1 MKQSFLFLFVIVA
14 FCNFAKA
21 QSGWSTTEFGADELK
36 GQAAYT
42 AQFYIDNN
50 GNRFTMW
57 SNEVDYF
64 RITSA
69 SHIFNY
75 RVSGSLKEVD
85 VTVGFYDVN
94 DHLIEKVQM
103 TFWPN
108 DDNPRI
114 AHNSVFLSKNKKKG
128 MKVIQYLQNEKGYIR
143 IIAPL
148 YHSISGFDLKVPCL
162 KSEPQKKEKDV
173 EDMSALFGKGLDAL
187 RQLKIIGVRD
197 TSSMMSYLA
206 YIKQWGKYNSY
217 KYGITV
223 DDTVSSDT
231 VVLMHVE
238 TRIYPNLVSSKT
250 LNIPIYLLY
259 DIAVAI
265 DTIPFEG
272 YIHLND
278 IRIRWEYEPDYAQT
292 HTEQLLNLPSQQI
305 KELLEETRALA
316 NSLSASG
323 IGAKEHNTFL
333 LNDAWLRTVQD
344 AENNQQPQ
352 AKIYLELQLAVI
364 LSTSWLIT
372 AFPLL
377 AK

>member
-42 AQFYIDNN
+42 AQFYTDNN

-114 AHNSVFLSKNKKKG
+114 AHNSVF
-128 MKVIQYLQNEKGYIR
+128 
-143 IIAPL
+143 
-148 YHSISGFDLKVPCL
+148 
-162 KSEPQKKEKDV
+162 
-173 EDMSALFGKGLDAL
+173 GLMD
-187 RQLKIIGVRD
+187 K
-197 TSSMMSYLA
+197 
-206 YIKQWGKYNSY
+206 
-217 KYGITV
+217 
-223 DDTVSSDT
+223 
-231 VVLMHVE
+231 
-238 TRIYPNLVSSKT
+238 
-250 LNIPIYLLY
+250 
-259 DIAVAI
+259 
-265 DTIPFEG
+265 F
-272 YIHLND
+272 
-278 IRIRWEYEPDYAQT
+278 
-292 HTEQLLNLPSQQI
+292 
-305 KELLEETRALA
+305 
-316 NSLSASG
+316 
-323 IGAKEHNTFL
+323 
-333 LNDAWLRTVQD
+333 
-344 AENNQQPQ
+344 
-352 AKIYLELQLAVI
+352 
-364 LSTSWLIT
+364 
-372 AFPLL
+372 
-377 AK
+377 